1 MRTTAGNSACFS
13 LASVNLNF
21 GTSATLKLSLNEELY
36 ETWPWGGRWGS
47 GYDPVKSSWTVG
59 TQHAEEVLEYI
70 NTNAALTD
78 PTRKSIENTNVW
90 RHI

>member
-36 ETWPWGGRWGS
+36 ETWPWGGDGGLAMTQLNPRGRWA
-47 GYDPVKSSWTVG
+47 PNMPKKCWNTLIPM
-59 TQHAEEVLEYI
+59 QHS
-70 NTNAALTD
+70 LT
-78 PTRKSIENTNVW
+78 RLANQ
-90 RHI
+90 